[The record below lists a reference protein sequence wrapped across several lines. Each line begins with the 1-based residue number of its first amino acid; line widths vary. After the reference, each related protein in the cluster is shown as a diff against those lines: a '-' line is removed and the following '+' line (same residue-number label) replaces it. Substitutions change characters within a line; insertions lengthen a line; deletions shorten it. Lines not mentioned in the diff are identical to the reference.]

1 MYLTKV
7 TLDVNAIK
15 KFGLSDAYKIHGFAY
30 SCLNMKPKEE
40 RLLYV
45 EKNAARGC
53 KQLLL
58 LSQSVP
64 EIREGVVAVT
74 TEVTDNFL
82 SEKQYRFEVLMNPV
96 RKNASTGKREPVIG
110 QLPLLEWFK
119 EHSKKW
125 GFELDIE
132 TLEARTL
139 PSLVLSRDGRECRFH
154 RVKFSGRLEV
164 VDEDAFK
171 AAFKAGLGHA
181 KAFGF
186 GLLQLMPF

>member
-15 KFGLSDAYKIHGFAY
+15 RFGLSDAYKIHAFAY
-30 SCLNMKPKEE
+30 SCLNMRPKEE

-45 EKNAARGC
+45 EKTAARGC

-58 LSQSVP
+58 LSHSVP
-64 EIREGVVAVT
+64 EIKDGIAAVT

-82 SEKQYRFEVLMNPV
+82 SEKEYRFEVLMNPV
-96 RKNASTGKREPVIG
+96 KKNSSTGKREPVMG

-119 EHSKKW
+119 EHSGKW
-125 GFELDIE
+125 GFAPDIK

-139 PSLVLSRDGRECRFH
+139 PSLVLLKGGKECRFH
-154 RVKFSGRLEV
+154 RVIFSGRLTV
-164 VDEDAFK
+164 VEEDDFK
-171 AAFKAGLGHA
+171 AAFKAGLGHS

-186 GLLQLMPF
+186 GLLQLMPV

>member
-15 KFGLSDAYKIHGFAY
+15 RFGLSDAYKIHAFAY
-30 SCLNMKPKEE
+30 SCLNAKTKEE

-45 EKNAARGC
+45 EKNAARGG

-58 LSQSVP
+58 LSETVP
-64 EIREGVVAVT
+64 EIKEGIAALT

-82 SEKQYRFEVLMNPV
+82 SEKEYRFEVLMNPV
-96 RKNASTGKREPVIG
+96 KKNASTGKREPVMG

-119 EHSKKW
+119 EHSSKW
-125 GFELDIE
+125 GFEPDVE
-132 TLEARTL
+132 TLEAQTL
-139 PSLVLSRDGRECRFH
+139 PSLVLLKDGRECRFH
-154 RVKFSGRLEV
+154 RVKFSGRLKV
-164 VDEDAFK
+164 VDDVAFK
-171 AAFKAGLGHA
+171 AAFKAGLGHS

-186 GLLQLMPF
+186 GLLQLMPI